1 MVAGSIEIEDVVN
14 KSHFEQGILT
24 EGEGE
29 LSTVDLLALASPGP
43 NLKKTFYGCNLR
55 MFVIS

>member
-1 MVAGSIEIEDVVN
+1 MVVGSIEIEDVVN

-29 LSTVDLLALASPGP
+29 LSTVDLLALTSKGP
-43 NLKKTFYGCNLR
+43 N
-55 MFVIS
+55 VE